1 MSDAQRAGLIS
12 LDWASFNVVLGAL
25 SNTFMKLFLAF
36 SLGNIG
42 LFKHLLISFLI
53 MGSVGIATMLLYYDL
68 GSLI

>member
-1 MSDAQRAGLIS
+1 
-12 LDWASFNVVLGAL
+12 
-25 SNTFMKLFLAF
+25 MKLFLAF